1 MECFHVNI
9 NIYIELTS
17 VFFLLI
23 LLVFTFL
30 QYGNATKHGAA
41 FRSYLTTLLLATSYD
56 VFGMVILNI
65 NLGLPYYLA
74 VLISG
79 SVYLMKCLPPYFFI
93 KYIAAYTDWPKKHL
107 DTVHW
112 IFDWTLVLYGIVL
125 VLMASRAFLLKM
137 TQPADEI
144 MGGMMVFYLGLT
156 VELALGLVA
165 MLVFFPVCRKFTY
178 LHVSSYTILFLITLS
193 YCIYRFCFPQTVPLG
208 LTVISIGTYILF
220 FAMESRD
227 YHSVIDMMG
236 YVRQAGEEAEYSARE
251 WEMFI
256 RRMSENI
263 RKPLY
268 ALGEDAGELELKAKN
283 EETRSYARSIS
294 ASQETLDYLV
304 RDIFDMVH
312 ARSDSLQL
320 FVLRFHLSE
329 VLCDIR
335 SMMTVMAEA
344 KGLQFIIH
352 ESDGIPDIWYGDSI
366 RLRQILINL
375 IANGVKYTS
384 NGYVALEI
392 SLTTD
397 GRLCLAVSDTGIGIR
412 KKDIPHLFDKFA
424 RMDGQKNAHIQ
435 GTGLGLAVVSELV
448 HKMDGKIEVNSVYG
462 QGSTFTVI
470 LPLRSGLEMKDDG
483 NILDTKLGLAY
494 CGDSMELYIRVLR
507 LTVHYADEKRRL
519 LAEAFGKDQ
528 ELYLRLIY
536 SMKSNALNVGAKKLS
551 DAAAE
556 MQKLANR
563 MQKEDTDPYLVSR
576 HQNMLEVFDETI
588 YRSKRLLNDYGR
600 NEGNE

>member
-56 VFGMVILNI
+56 VFGMVILNM
-65 NLGLPYYLA
+65 NLGLPYFLA

-79 SVYLMKCLPPYFFI
+79 SVYLIKCLPPYFFI

-144 MGGMMVFYLGLT
+144 MGGMMVFY
-156 VELALGLVA
+156 
-165 MLVFFPVCRKFTY
+165 
-178 LHVSSYTILFLITLS
+178 
-193 YCIYRFCFPQTVPLG
+193 LG

-344 KGLQFIIH
+344 KGLQFILH

-494 CGDSMELYIRVLR
+494 CGDSMELYIRILR

-519 LAEAFGKDQ
+519 LADAFGKDQ

-551 DAAAE
+551 DAAVE